1 MISELRAKVVDFGLE
16 PGFRGPHPRRAFARC
31 LHASLDSGHHFRR
44 EGGVP
49 EPFPARKKILVQ
61 GFLPGQARRRRRARR
76 RHRSRGRRARAR
88 PRLGLAEAVLL
99 SLLIDPLS
107 SSLASDGGGLITL
120 SINALS
126 ALRVERGRHRRSFRD
141 GELMK
146 SVDLGEG
153 LRAPMC
159 LHRRA
164 GRTGFL
170 PGSISAGGADKQ
182 PPPRRRISPSP
193 YQSPTSPPP

>member
-76 RHRSRGRRARAR
+76 RHRSRGRRARAGARAR
-88 PRLGLAEAVLL
+88 PRLSLAEAVLL

-126 ALRVERGRHRRSFRD
+126 LRVERGRHRRSFRD
-141 GELMK
+141 GELTK
-146 SVDLGEG
+146 SVDLEKIFESFVASTAEQAELALAWLRSG
-153 LRAPMC
+153 L
-159 LHRRA
+159 
-164 GRTGFL
+164 GYT
-170 PGSISAGGADKQ
+170 
-182 PPPRRRISPSP
+182 
-193 YQSPTSPPP
+193 

>member
-49 EPFPARKKILVQ
+49 EPFPARKKILIQ

-120 SINALS
+120 SINVLS
-126 ALRVERGRHRRSFRD
+126 ALRVERGRHRLVPVWAEHVLPLLVSRTSRGAVPSLHPTVLFMDSLSEAEIDAIVFALRSRD
-141 GELMK
+141 RG
-146 SVDLGEG
+146 VCQ
-153 LRAPMC
+153 R
-159 LHRRA
+159 
-164 GRTGFL
+164 
-170 PGSISAGGADKQ
+170 
-182 PPPRRRISPSP
+182 
-193 YQSPTSPPP
+193 